1 MGLIPL
7 DVIKE
12 CIASYEMV
20 CYEYCSE
27 LLPLSKRHVDYCF
40 MHCNKVLGDK
50 IYKLWVE
57 KMAPFFEWNKFTKDK
72 KTIYLFPHEFL
83 MLTCNC
89 KALHSVFKRYYEEK
103 KTTHDNFS
111 QLPVLSLDKLLN
123 QNIDN
128 YAQKVFDREFVVYNK
143 YTFFGLS
150 ELMERHKQE
159 EISKQEDKN
168 LSKISLKS
176 QQKRKPD
183 ELPKEIK
190 IQLEDFKKAKLREN
204 IDAHL
209 NYNKMMRLMS
219 NGIGIISSN

>member
-1 MGLIPL
+1 
-7 DVIKE
+7 
-12 CIASYEMV
+12 
-20 CYEYCSE
+20 
-27 LLPLSKRHVDYCF
+27 
-40 MHCNKVLGDK
+40 
-50 IYKLWVE
+50 
-57 KMAPFFEWNKFTKDK
+57 MAPFFEWNKFTKDK

-219 NGIGIISSN
+219 NGIGIISSNWKDEDGGDGPIYYRGSE